1 MNGLELLDEYPKA
14 AIVIK
19 QWYLDKMLESLR
31 DEDLPEDFKEHVR
44 QQGITNE
51 NVSKMLEG
59 MPRALFDVFDSHKIY
74 IGTILDENNG
84 FWWTINDIKSTVGY
98 EYRKNC
104 EIAAIKEAFKLLN
117 DKL

>member
-19 QWYLDKMLESLR
+19 QWYLDKMLESLK

-59 MPRALFDVFDSHKIY
+59 MPRALFDVFDGQKVVIQ
-74 IGTILDENNG
+74 
-84 FWWTINDIKSTVGY
+84 INTFPSFSYSINEGDVISGSWET
-98 EYRKNC
+98 RK
-104 EIAAIKEAFKLLN
+104 EAESAAIKEAFKLLN